1 MYGAILV
8 AVLSV
13 LGGLVAF
20 LGDRVGM
27 RVGRRRVTLFGLRP
41 KYTSMIITVVTG
53 ILIVTATLGIMAVV
67 SKDVRT
73 ALFHMKKL
81 QQDLSTTRVEL
92 ARTEDHA
99 AKLATT
105 VGTLNSQVRQKVK
118 EYESLVSRY
127 ESTLK
132 RLNIAIERRN
142 DVELQL
148 GRVGE
153 QLQNV
158 SREYE
163 VARNNLFQTQ
173 SSLKQTETDLRF
185 AQSRLAPLTAIQGQ
199 LTAVIDQ
206 LTSEK
211 DRLNQEVDALTAETV
226 SLKEGL
232 AGMLGRRMVFHT
244 GEIVLSVV
252 VDCGRSANEIRAEL
266 LTVHLK
272 KANEVAL
279 GRGAQVPGSE
289 TDALRLRPVDLQ
301 QAVDQLA
308 SLKGKAVLR
317 ILSSTNTVAQ
327 EPVLVSLQ
335 VLPDDLIY
343 TSGEVIAETKVKGDS
358 DVNAVMQRILALLEE
373 VNWRAIQKGMVSDL
387 QGTVGEISTWQE
399 VEDVI
404 AEVRR
409 SQQPSVIQAIA
420 ATDTWRARG
429 PLQVKL
435 IIRP

>member
-41 KYTSMIITVVTG
+41 KYTSMVITVVTG

-92 ARTEDHA
+92 VRTEDHA
-99 AKLATT
+99 AKLATA
-105 VGTLNSQVRQKVK
+105 VGTLNSQVRQKEK

-127 ESTLK
+127 ESTLS
-132 RLNIAIERRN
+132 RLNIAIQRRN
-142 DVELQL
+142 DVEQQL

-158 SREYE
+158 SREYD
-163 VARNNLFQTQ
+163 VARNNLLQTQ

-185 AQSRLAPLTAIQGQ
+185 AQSRLAPLTAIQSQ

-211 DRLNQEVDALTAETV
+211 DRLNREVDALTAETV

-252 VDCGRSANEIRAEL
+252 IDCGRPASEIRAEL

-279 GRGAQVPGSE
+279 SRGAQVPGSE

-301 QAVDQLA
+301 EAVDQLTA
-308 SLKGKAVLR
+308 LKGKAVLR

-335 VLPDDLIY
+335 VLPDELIY
-343 TSGEVIAETKVKGDS
+343 TSGEVIAETKVNGDS

-404 AEVRR
+404 AEVRK

-435 IIRP
+435 VIRP